1 MKVSKMYIPFKFIT
15 FAIKNIYNYFSI
27 SLRTMDFVFK
37 NDAADFLIGQL
48 TTVEKLGHSF
58 HMHELW

>member
-1 MKVSKMYIPFKFIT
+1 
-15 FAIKNIYNYFSI
+15 
-27 SLRTMDFVFK
+27 MDFVFK